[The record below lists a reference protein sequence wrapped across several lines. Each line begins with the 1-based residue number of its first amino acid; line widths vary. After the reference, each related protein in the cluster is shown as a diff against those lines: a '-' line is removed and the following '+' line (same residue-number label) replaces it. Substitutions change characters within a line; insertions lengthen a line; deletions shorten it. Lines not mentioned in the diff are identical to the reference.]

1 MISRGLTRIP
11 AMLALAGLVFA
22 FPSRAE
28 VADAGDHGFTLHEA
42 ATLTV
47 PPARAYAA
55 MLEVGKWWGSDHT
68 YSGDAAN
75 LSIEARPGGC
85 WCERIPGGG
94 GVQHMTVVFLL
105 PGKQVRLA
113 GGLGPLQSMA
123 VAGSME
129 WKFDPADGSKGSKVE
144 LRYAVGGYGPGGAG
158 FKEIAPGVEAVLKL
172 QFERY
177 KRYAETGKP

>member
-1 MISRGLTRIP
+1 MISRGFVRIL
-11 AMLALAGLVFA
+11 ATLALVNLFSAI
-22 FPSRAE
+22 PSRAE
-28 VADAGDHGFTLHEA
+28 VADAGDHGFTLRET
-42 ATLTV
+42 ATLSV
-47 PPARAYAA
+47 PPAKAYAA

-75 LSIEARPGGC
+75 LSLEAKPGGC
-85 WCERIPGGG
+85 WCERLVGGG
-94 GVQHMTVVFLL
+94 GVQHMTVVFLV

-129 WKFDPADGSKGSKVE
+129 WKFDPAADSKGSKVE